1 MHVYHRDQIRDPG
14 AVLVF
19 LARLLGLLLLVS
31 LALSCL
37 TSCSG
42 AKQCKVYYRNDG
54 GPAAGGTVR
63 QWYKAVECPGDA
75 TKVECDDTQP
85 LPTEHCR

>member
-1 MHVYHRDQIRDPG
+1 MYIFHRAQVRDPG

-37 TSCSG
+37 TNCSS
-42 AKQCKVYYRNDG
+42 AKVCKVYYRNDG

-63 QWYKAVECPGDA
+63 QWYKAVECPGDP
-75 TKVECDDTQP
+75 TRVECDDVEP
-85 LPTEHCR
+85 LPTATCR